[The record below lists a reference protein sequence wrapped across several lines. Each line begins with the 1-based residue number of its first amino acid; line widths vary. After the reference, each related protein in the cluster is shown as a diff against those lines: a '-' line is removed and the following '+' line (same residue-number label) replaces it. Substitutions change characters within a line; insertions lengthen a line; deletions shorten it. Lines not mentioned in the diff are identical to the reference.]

1 MFPFIAPILAQIRE
15 DTEVMLASSLEVFAG
30 SGTPEE
36 NLYVGITVIAG
47 GLIAVLLAIN
57 ITVLL
62 QKVTVTVLVKVFTMW
77 LIFAAGVSAI
87 AIPNYIAQK
96 QQYVPTQADVTAQPT
111 DITVKLDDQN
121 ITITWQTVAATYG
134 YVKYRTDLTS
144 EPIVASETKLEA
156 RTSHE
161 VIIPRTVYQDYF
173 EFVIISEGYEYR
185 LDDQWIPL

>member
-1 MFPFIAPILAQIRE
+1 MFPLIPPILAQIRE

-36 NLYVGITVIAG
+36 NLYVGIIVITA

-62 QKVTVTVLVKVFTMW
+62 QKVTVSVLVRIFTMW

-96 QQYVPTQADVTAQPT
+96 QQYTPIAADENATPT
-111 DITVKLDDQN
+111 DITIKLDDTH
-121 ITITWQTVAATYG
+121 ITITWQTVAPTYG
-134 YVKYRTDLTS
+134 YVKYRTDLTT
-144 EPIVASETKLEA
+144 EPVVAPETKLEA
-156 RTSHE
+156 RTSHQ
-161 VIIPRTVYQDYF
+161 VIIPRTVYPTYF
-173 EFVIISEGYEYR
+173 EFIIISEGYEYR